1 MHKYIERLK
10 KRIEIESDY
19 IDQSEHQN
27 LETELNDIEL
37 TSQT

>member
-19 IDQSEHQN
+19 IDQSENQN